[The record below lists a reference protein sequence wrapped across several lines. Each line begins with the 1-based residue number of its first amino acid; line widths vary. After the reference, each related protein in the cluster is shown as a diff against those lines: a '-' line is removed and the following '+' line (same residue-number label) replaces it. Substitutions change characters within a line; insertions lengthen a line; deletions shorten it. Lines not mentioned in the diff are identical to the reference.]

1 MVMITKP
8 VISLLSVSTLHTSA
22 KEGEDGPEDEEDFD
36 NQDFNNQDVEDQYE
50 Y

>member
-1 MVMITKP
+1 MRVGRF
-8 VISLLSVSTLHTSA
+8 
-22 KEGEDGPEDEEDFD
+22 EGYVYEDEEDFD